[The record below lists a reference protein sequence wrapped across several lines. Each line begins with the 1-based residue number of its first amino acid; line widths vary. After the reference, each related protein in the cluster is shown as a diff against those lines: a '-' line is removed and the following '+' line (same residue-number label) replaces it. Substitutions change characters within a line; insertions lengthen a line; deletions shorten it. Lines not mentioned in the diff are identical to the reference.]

1 MNRGVRASAARSE
14 AVMRVRLLSLLT
26 VLCVVSAAG
35 ATEVTAIQSD
45 WSGGPGFEGPVLE
58 WSAGFES
65 ADTMAWRAVS
75 GQLALM
81 TSPVASPGRV
91 SLPGEADGAIKVYA
105 ADIDLD
111 GDTDV
116 LGSSYYG
123 NELLLFV
130 NDGGSP
136 PSWER
141 QVIDGELAEPL
152 AVSVVDLD
160 GDGLPDILGGSA
172 AGAEVVWWRNL
183 GGSPPAWSRWT
194 IDDDV
199 PGAHDVA
206 GADLDG
212 DGDVDVIAVSFED
225 DEIMWWRNDGG
236 AGTAWQRFTVASNF
250 DYPTKVAIADVDHD
264 GDLDVFSVAWH
275 DRQIAWWRNEGGDP
289 IEWTGEIIEE
299 GFAGAH
305 WVHACDVD
313 DDGWL
318 DVIGAAMDLGQVAW
332 WRNDGADQTSWQ
344 KTVITRTLP
353 GAVSAVAGDLDGDGD
368 LDVAGAGWSASGHMA
383 WFENVDGQG
392 ATWDFHSIDRSFS
405 QSSSV
410 HLADVDGNGS
420 LDMLG
425 STWGLGAIAWW
436 RVGDFVEHGSLTSS
450 ILDLGGPV
458 DWVGCGWRATVPGS
472 TLFTVEARASRDPA
486 QMGTWMAMDSGAGCT
501 GLTDGARYLQY
512 RVLFDSTDAAA
523 SPILEEISFTWEPK
537 VSPAPRQPR
546 GRVAPYRRRVPHNEG
561 SVVGERLTHR
571 GGASFRRRVHIAGG
585 TPALL

>member
-1 MNRGVRASAARSE
+1 M
-14 AVMRVRLLSLLT
+14 
-26 VLCVVSAAG
+26 VSAAAAG
-35 ATEVTAIQSD
+35 EVTATQND
-45 WSGGPGFEGPVLE
+45 WSDGPGVAIPVSE
-58 WSAGFES
+58 WGAGFES
-65 ADTMAWRAVS
+65 ADDVAWRAIR
-75 GQLALM
+75 GQLALA
-81 TSPVASPGRV
+81 TSPAPSPDRV
-91 SLPGEADGAIKVYA
+91 TFPGDADGAIKVYA

-116 LGSSYYG
+116 LGNSYYG

-130 NDGGSP
+130 NDGDSP

-141 QVIDGELAEPL
+141 HVIDDDLVEAL

-172 AGAEVVWWRNL
+172 AGAEVAWWRNL
-183 GGSPPAWSRWT
+183 GGSPPAWSRST
-194 IDDDV
+194 IDDGV

-212 DGDVDVIAVSFED
+212 DGDVDVISVSFED
-225 DEIMWWRNDGG
+225 DEIMWWRNDGS

-264 GDLDVFSVAWH
+264 GDLDVFAVAWH
-275 DRQIAWWRNEGGDP
+275 DRQIAWWRNGGGDP
-289 IEWTGEIIEE
+289 IEWTGETIGE

-305 WVHACDVD
+305 WVHAGDID
-313 DDGWL
+313 DDGWI
-318 DVIGAAMDLGQVAW
+318 DVVGAAMDLGQVAW
-332 WRNDGADQTSWQ
+332 WRNDGAGQTSWQ
-344 KTVITRTLP
+344 KTVITRSLP

-392 ATWDFHSIDRSFS
+392 ATWEFRSIDRSFA

-410 HLADVDGNGS
+410 HVADVDGNGS

-425 STWGLGAIAWW
+425 SSWELGALGWW
-436 RVGDFVEHGSLTSS
+436 RVGDFAEHGSLTSS
-450 ILDLGGPV
+450 ILDCGEPV
-458 DWVGCGWRATVPGS
+458 EWISCDWRAEEPGS
-472 TLFTVEARASRDPA
+472 TVMRIEARASRDRDL
-486 QMGTWMAMDSGAGCT
+486 MGTWVPIESGEGCQ

-512 RVLFDSTDAAA
+512 RVLFDSTSAAA

-537 VSPAPRQPR
+537 ALPAPRIPR
-546 GRVAPYRRRVPHNEG
+546 GRVAP
-561 SVVGERLTHR
+561 
-571 GGASFRRRVHIAGG
+571 
-585 TPALL
+585 